1 MKLKAYLSPVAA
13 LALAVGYAV
22 GWGAFIM
29 PGTMFLPGAGPLG
42 ATIGVLVGTVAMSV
56 FALNYHRMTLRNP
69 GPGGALSF
77 TREAFGSD
85 HGFLLGWFLCLT
97 YIAVL
102 WANATAII
110 LLVRFTL
117 GDMLQFGFHYSV
129 AGFDVHFGETLIS
142 MLAIVV
148 AGAFCLAGRRCAA
161 WLQTLFAAVLVGGVF
176 SFFIAALLRH
186 EGGFASMCPAF
197 SSLGKSVPPHMQVV
211 RIIAM
216 MPWAFIGFE
225 AMTNSSGEFKFKVK
239 RTFAILMAS
248 IVISAALYLALA
260 ILPVLVLPDGYA
272 TWVDYIR
279 DLPNLGGIRSVPV
292 FAAVQKMFG
301 TTGIAFAC
309 AAILAGIFTGMI
321 ATFVSLSRLMLA
333 MSEEGILPKWFGEVR
348 DDGTPR
354 NAMLF
359 IGAVS
364 LAIPFFGRSL
374 TSWIVDVASMG
385 AAIAYGYTSAAAFK
399 ADNDAKTWKLLPG
412 KAAGFIG
419 VAAAVAI
426 CLLYIVP
433 NYFSGETFT
442 AESYFILAMWSILG
456 FIYYM
461 RVYAKDSV
469 NRFGKSSVV
478 WVSFVV
484 VIIFS
489 SQMWERQADFN
500 ATNAMVRKMLSGG
513 IRQDSLNK
521 QMDELNEDMLCKSFV
536 EMLMLIGTL
545 YIMLCTTKILRN
557 RERLM
562 TIAKTK
568 AEEINKTKSFFFSA
582 VSHDIRTPLNA
593 IIGFAQLLKSGFSA
607 KEDQEQ
613 AVDAIM
619 VSGNTLLNLINDIL
633 DLSKLESGKMEIVPE
648 PTDCKLLLT
657 EIACSF
663 RVAAQ
668 KASIEIRPKIGEMP
682 RLMLDPQRI
691 RQIAF
696 NLMGNAV
703 KFTKDGF
710 VEVRASFVA
719 DKTGESGTFRLDVE
733 DSGCG
738 ISEEDLKRIATP
750 YVQVGD
756 SSARAGGTGLG
767 LAISRQLAEAMGGG
781 MSVSSVLGKGT
792 TFSITVPGVKIAPAV
807 EAPSAAVT
815 SAPAA
820 ASKPEGHSPVRR
832 VLVVDDQKMNQMVLK
847 ALLNKVGRFDITISG
862 NGCEALD
869 ELEKAGKNGFDM
881 VLTDMWMPKMDG
893 ECLVRAIRA
902 DPRFAAIPTYA
913 ITADVEMQKHY
924 AEHGFSGI
932 LLKPVTLDKLASL
945 VG

>member
-1 MKLKAYLSPVAA
+1 
-13 LALAVGYAV
+13 
-22 GWGAFIM
+22 M
-29 PGTMFLPGAGPLG
+29 PGTSFLPGAGPLG
-42 ATIGVLVGTVAMSV
+42 STIGVLVGAVAMSV
-56 FALNYHRMTLRNP
+56 FALNYHRMTLRDP
-69 GPGGALSF
+69 GPGGAFSF
-77 TREAFGSD
+77 ARNVFGSD

-102 WANATAII
+102 WANATAVI
-110 LLVRFTL
+110 LLFRFTL
-117 GDMLQFGFHYSV
+117 GDVLQFGFHYSV
-129 AGFDVHFGETLIS
+129 AGFDVYFGETLAS

-148 AGAFCLAGRRCAA
+148 AGAICLVGRRCAA
-161 WLQTLFAAVLVGGVF
+161 RLQTLLAAVLVFGVLA
-176 SFFIAALLRH
+176 FFVAALLGH
-186 EGGFASMCPAF
+186 EGGLAAMCPAF
-197 SSLGKSVPPHMQVV
+197 SDVGKSVPPYMQVV

-225 AMTNSSGEFKFKVK
+225 AMTNSSGEFAFKVK

-260 ILPVLVLPDGYA
+260 ILPVLVLPEGYA
-272 TWVDYIR
+272 TWSDYIR

-292 FAAVQKMFG
+292 FASVRHMFG

-321 ATFVSLSRLMLA
+321 ATFISLSRLMLA
-333 MSEEGILPKWFGEVR
+333 MTEDGILPTWFGEVR

-385 AAIAYGYTSAAAFK
+385 AAIAYGYTSAAAFNAVNDGK
-399 ADNDAKTWKLLPG
+399 AWKVLPG
-412 KAAGFIG
+412 KAAGLIG
-419 VAAAVAI
+419 IVAAVAM
-426 CLLYIVP
+426 CLLYVVP
-433 NYFSGETFT
+433 NYISGETFT

-456 FIYYM
+456 FIHYM
-461 RVYAKDSV
+461 RVYARDTL
-469 NRFGKSSVV
+469 NRFGKCSVV
-478 WVSFVV
+478 WVSFVI

-489 SQMWERQADFN
+489 SQMWERQADFD
-500 ATNAMVRKMLSGG
+500 ATKAMVKKVLSGG
-513 IRQDSLNK
+513 IRQDSLNE
-521 QMDELNEDMLCKSFV
+521 QMDDLNEDMLFKSFV
-536 EMLMLIGTL
+536 EVLMLVGTL
-545 YIMLCTTKILRN
+545 SIMLCTTKILRN
-557 RERLM
+557 RERQM
-562 TIAKTK
+562 AIAKTK

-593 IIGFAQLLKSGFSA
+593 IIGFSQLLKSGFSA

-633 DLSKLESGKMEIVPE
+633 DLSKLESGKMEIIPE
-648 PTDCKLLLT
+648 PTDCKILLT
-657 EIACSF
+657 EIAGSF
-663 RVAAQ
+663 RVAAK
-668 KASIEIRPKIGEMP
+668 KASIDIRPKIGEMP

-719 DKTGESGTFRLDVE
+719 DKAGETGTFRLDVE

-750 YVQVGD
+750 YVQVG
-756 SSARAGGTGLG
+756 SNSARAGGTGLG

-792 TFSITVPGVKIAPAV
+792 TFTITVPGVKIAPAA
-807 EAPSAAVT
+807 EAAPVVLPAQVAAN
-815 SAPAA
+815 AA
-820 ASKPEGHSPVRR
+820 ESHGPVRR
-832 VLVVDDQKMNQMVLK
+832 VLLVDDQKMNQMVLK
-847 ALLNKVGRFDITISG
+847 ALLNKVGRFDITVAG
-862 NGCEALD
+862 NGCEALE
-869 ELEKAGKNGFDM
+869 ELEKSGENRFDM

-902 DPRFAAIPTYA
+902 DARFAAIPTYA
-913 ITADVEMQKHY
+913 ITADVEMQKCY

-945 VG
+945 LSLA